1 MPDAYTEVERSGLS
15 LHEERMQFLDM
26 LTYLPDDILAKVDR
40 TSMAHALEVRV
51 PLLDHRVAEAAWTL
65 APETK
70 FRGREGKQVLR
81 ALLYRHVPREIVER
95 PKMGFGVPLAR
106 WLRQELRDWAND
118 ILGQADWENDFGLDG
133 SVVRKAW
140 GQHLAGKGNW
150 AYRLWVLIMLAGW
163 HQTWCAR
170 E

>member
-1 MPDAYTEVERSGLS
+1 
-15 LHEERMQFLDM
+15 MQFLDL

-51 PLLDHRVAEAAWTL
+51 PLLDHRVVEAAWTL
-65 APETK
+65 GPEAK
-70 FRGREGKQVLR
+70 LKGREGKQVLR
-81 ALLYRHVPREIVER
+81 AILDRYVPREIVDR
-95 PKMGFGVPLAR
+95 PKMGFGVPLAH
-106 WLRQELRDWAND
+106 WLRYELRDWAND

-140 GQHLAGKGNW
+140 AQHLAGQGNW

-170 E
+170 A